1 MPFHGESCYMS
12 SRGSCLPKFR
22 QSLYRKFLTQNCSFS
37 LNKCIIMR
45 CLRIMNCA
53 IPRLKSLKQSHDQCT
68 DSSRGTS
75 LDTTAKKLFVKP
87 SSCSAET
94 CVVCLVMI
102 ALCRVV
108 FQLEWMSPSSA
119 ICLQRR
125 SRPSY
130 PEQYG

>member
-1 MPFHGESCYMS
+1 MPFHRESCYMS

-22 QSLYRKFLTQNCSFS
+22 KS
-37 LNKCIIMR
+37 
-45 CLRIMNCA
+45 
-53 IPRLKSLKQSHDQCT
+53 LKSLKQSHDQCT

-75 LDTTAKKLFVKP
+75 LDITAKKLFVKP

-108 FQLEWMSPSSA
+108 FQLEWMSPSSV